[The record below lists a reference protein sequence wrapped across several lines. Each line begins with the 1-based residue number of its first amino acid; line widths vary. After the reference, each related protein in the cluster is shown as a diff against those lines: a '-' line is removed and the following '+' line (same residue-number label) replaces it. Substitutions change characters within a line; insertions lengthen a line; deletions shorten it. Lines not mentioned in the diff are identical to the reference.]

1 MFAQISFKLAQK
13 ILPSGPIVGG
23 LCRVR
28 MDSIEIVTSDKQ
40 VAGET
45 AAVFERIARGL
56 GELERFTLAF
66 RHLRCVN
73 DGRSY
78 RLFGLTTGGV
88 RVAAATGFCAGFLSD
103 LFFRRFEGRFHCL
116 APLNR

>member
-1 MFAQISFKLAQK
+1 MFAQIGFKFAQK
-13 ILPSGPIVGG
+13 LFPSGPILSG

-56 GELERFTLAF
+56 SELERFTLAF
-66 RHLRCVN
+66 HHLRSVN
-73 DGRSY
+73 NGRSY
-78 RLFGLTTGGV
+78 PLFGLGTGL
-88 RVAAATGFCAGFLSD
+88 CAGFLSD
-103 LFFRRFEGRFHCL
+103 LFFGCFEGGFHCF
-116 APLNR
+116 APLNI